1 MKKILFLS
9 VLFSSFAYSQGCS
22 DAGICTMSNLK
33 PNEMQ
38 TLSNTIKVGF
48 NYGAADN
55 DVNVL
60 GSYLEYQRV
69 FNEKWS
75 AAAKLTYFSQNN
87 DDFSSSSLADLY
99 LSTNYSINSKTKA
112 TVGLKVPF
120 TDGNLKE
127 NGVPLPMDF
136 QPSLGTYDLI
146 LGASHQYKSFNFV
159 VAYQQPLTQNNN
171 QYTIY
176 PILVA
181 TNIPY
186 LNTNNFK
193 RAADVLARVTY
204 NWELNDKFTLKPS
217 VLPIYHLAKDK
228 ATSFG
233 GNEYEIQGSEGLTLN
248 TNVFLNYALNTKS
261 NLEFSF
267 GVPFV
272 VREVRPDGLTRSM
285 VLNLQYAYSF

>member
-1 MKKILFLS
+1 M
-9 VLFSSFAYSQGCS
+9 
-22 DAGICTMSNLK
+22 
-33 PNEMQ
+33 
-38 TLSNTIKVGF
+38 
-48 NYGAADN
+48 
-55 DVNVL
+55 
-60 GSYLEYQRV
+60 
-69 FNEKWS
+69 
-75 AAAKLTYFSQNN
+75 
-87 DDFSSSSLADLY
+87 
-99 LSTNYSINSKTKA
+99 
-112 TVGLKVPF
+112 
-120 TDGNLKE
+120 
-127 NGVPLPMDF
+127 
-136 QPSLGTYDLI
+136 
-146 LGASHQYKSFNFV
+146 

-176 PILVA
+176 PTLVA

-228 ATSFG
+228 TTDFV
-233 GNEYEIQGSEGLTLN
+233 GNEYEIEGSDGLTLN
-248 TNVFLNYALNTKS
+248 TNVFLNYALNAKS